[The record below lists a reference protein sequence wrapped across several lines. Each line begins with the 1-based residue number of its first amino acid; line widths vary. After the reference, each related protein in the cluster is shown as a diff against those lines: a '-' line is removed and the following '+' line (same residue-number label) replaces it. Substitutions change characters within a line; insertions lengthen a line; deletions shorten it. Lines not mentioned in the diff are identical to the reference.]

1 MFLVLVM
8 LGSVVSPVMAAKQ
21 DKILSK
27 GQLEKIWDEWPH
39 KDGEVGI
46 LWMNTVHQTI
56 AEKAGDAMNMG
67 QPYLASLSNIQ

>member
-1 MFLVLVM
+1 MVLVM

-46 LWMNTVHQTI
+46 L
-56 AEKAGDAMNMG
+56 
-67 QPYLASLSNIQ
+67 